1 VAGPAPASPGASEGG
16 IPPPSPALPPALPP
30 AHIAAHLTTVADV
43 LCELSGEIE
52 GLGATLCTD
61 PAIIARHVAQLQ
73 SIDLIAQKQRWLAT
87 MLRADCPLSAV
98 DTIGV
103 EALRERFRPTAN

>member
-1 VAGPAPASPGASEGG
+1 MGAPAPPPAGPS
-16 IPPPSPALPPALPP
+16 PPSSPPP

-52 GLGATLCTD
+52 GLGALLCTD
-61 PAIIARHVAQLQ
+61 AEIIARHVAQLQ

-103 EALRERFRPTAN
+103 EALAERFRPSAN